1 MKTLQIALE
10 DDLDAVLE
18 QQAQAVRLPKSELV
32 QRYLRERLTPLP
44 PLDEDPLMEMVGVDD
59 YEPGRVLIAVG
70 DLGDEAER
78 RTEGVDP

>member
-32 QRYLRERLTPLP
+32 QQYVRERLTPLP
-44 PLDEDPLMEMVGVDD
+44 PLEEDPLMAMVGVDD
-59 YEPGRVLIAVG
+59 YEPVSI
-70 DLGDEAER
+70 DEVVYR
-78 RTEGVDP
+78 